1 MKNYD
6 KNKELSYIVYLHAGN
21 LYGWAMSQ
29 KLPIERF
36 KWEENVSRFD
46 EELIKNYDEN
56 SNKRYILDVTIDYPK
71 DLHDLHGDL
80 PFLPKRM
87 KINKCNK
94 LVYNLYD
101 KKTMLFL

>member
-6 KNKELSYIVYLHAGN
+6 KNKELSYIVYLHASN

-36 KWEENVSRFD
+36 KREENVSRFD
-46 EELIKNYDEN
+46 EKLIKNYDEN

-71 DLHDLHGDL
+71 DLHDLHGDQ
-80 PFLPKRM
+80 PFLPERM